1 MKCTSEKSGSNE
13 SNERAASG
21 GMHNVLATYQRS
33 KRTLVLRA
41 KSIQDDLNNH

>member
-13 SNERAASG
+13 SNERANG
-21 GMHNVLATYQRS
+21 GVHNVLATYQRS